1 LKYIAFASS
10 PNQLIGIK
18 EYIFDKG
25 IKHYKIFIF
34 LSTNIVVNKELDNA
48 VRFLKL
54 KNIIKVKRF
63 NNSILNNLKL
73 FYILFYLLIKFKN
86 EKVIFIF
93 SDFLNSFFHLLRAFF
108 KRKTFVLTDDGF
120 ASFWIYKKY
129 INKKIYLPIYQKN
142 SIFNKKNK
150 FLNFLLNY
158 NFLMSFKFE
167 LFTIYANDLK
177 LSRKSTNNLKYCK
190 SIQNKKIY
198 YENLVYIIGTKY
210 YENKNLSLE
219 DEIYALK
226 KIENFWKKKNLKIVY
241 IAKRTTSFEKINII
255 KKNLKI
261 KVIYYNLPLELAL
274 ISGKHK
280 IPYYICSFG
289 SGLDKSLPA
298 LFKDTSCYLVNV
310 KKFEKKKFFQE
321 YSFFFKK
328 FNKNKIINL

>member
-1 LKYIAFASS
+1 MKYVAFASS

-18 EYIFDKG
+18 EYIFEKG

-34 LSTNIVVNKELDNA
+34 LSTNILVNKELDNS
-48 VRFLKL
+48 VRVLKL

-63 NNSILNNLKL
+63 NNLILNNLKL

-93 SDFLNSFFHLLRAFF
+93 SDFLNTFFHLLRACF
-108 KRKTFVLTDDGF
+108 KKKKFVLIDDGF

-167 LFTIYANDLK
+167 FFTIFANDLK
-177 LSRKSTNNLKYCK
+177 LSKKSLNSLKYCK

-210 YENKNLSLE
+210 YENGNLSLE

-226 KIENFWKKKNLKIVY
+226 KIENFWKKKKLKIVY
-241 IAKRTTSFEKINII
+241 IAKRTTSLEKIKII

-261 KVIYYNLPLELAL
+261 NVIYYKLPLELAL
-274 ISGKHK
+274 IVSNHK
-280 IPYYICSFG
+280 IPYYVCSFG
-289 SGLDKSLPA
+289 SGLDKSLPV
-298 LFKDTSCYLVNV
+298 LFKDINSYLINI
-310 KKFEKKKFFQE
+310 KKFEKKIFFQDF
-321 YSFFFKK
+321 SFFFKK